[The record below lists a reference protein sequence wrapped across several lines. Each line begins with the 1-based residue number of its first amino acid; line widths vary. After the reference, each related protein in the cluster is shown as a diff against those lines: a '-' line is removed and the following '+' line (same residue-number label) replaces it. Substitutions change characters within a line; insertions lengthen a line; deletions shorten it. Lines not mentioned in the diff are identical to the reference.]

1 MGLCNHASPQSILI
15 QRRLRPMILAA
26 AAVLGAW
33 ITAAHAESPV
43 DLNNLRGRVVYL
55 DFWASWCAPCRQSF
69 PWMQEMQ
76 DTYRP
81 QGLTVIA
88 VDVDRKRRDAER
100 FLAMVH
106 TTFAVEFDPNGELAE
121 RFHVQGMP
129 TGLLIDRRGVVRFT
143 HIGFRPSDRAR
154 YEAQVQQVLNEQ

>member
-1 MGLCNHASPQSILI
+1 
-15 QRRLRPMILAA
+15 MILAA

-33 ITAAHAESPV
+33 ITAAHAENPV